1 VSSTAKSVIMRWGS
15 WSERGDDSGGYPRI
29 AGWDQTSTR
38 HFRRPARVRREF
50 GGVCRSLRLAVG
62 SLRGCV
68 AERIW
73 QIASLCFLDTTP
85 FNDGNA
91 GLRVV
96 KILEAKASL

>member
-1 VSSTAKSVIMRWGS
+1 MRWGS
-15 WSERGDDSGGYPRI
+15 WSERGDDSGSYPRERPL
-29 AGWDQTSTR
+29 WKQTSTR